1 MKIVTKTLEGIADI
15 QIYPIIGLLIFFSF
29 FVLLIIHVI
38 RISSQEIEEYSNLP
52 LDENDH
58 QSESSEPNL
67 KNY

>member
-15 QIYPIIGLLIFFSF
+15 QIFPIIGLIIFFSF

-38 RISSQEIEEYSNLP
+38 RISSQDIETFSHLP

-58 QSESSEPNL
+58 QNESSEPNL
-67 KNY
+67 